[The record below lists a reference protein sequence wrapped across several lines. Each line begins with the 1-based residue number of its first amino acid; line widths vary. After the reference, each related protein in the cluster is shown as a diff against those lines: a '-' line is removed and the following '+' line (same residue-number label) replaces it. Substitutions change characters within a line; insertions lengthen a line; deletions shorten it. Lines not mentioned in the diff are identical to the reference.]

1 MLKWKPFKAHD
12 NSYEGWS
19 DILLTFKYNRSFCLG
34 SPMLVRLL
42 VRFALGETSG
52 LLVRR
57 PDSWWDGRTL
67 GDIFGLLV
75 RPLDSWWDFWTLGEI
90 NYRQD
95 NNIQHWF
102 WLQYR
107 DQIKDSD
114 SDVGDLMMM
123 LMPHSWYWSRDL
135 SPASQTRH
143 QHIWSP
149 TSVTNIDVTENIE
162 DSMSFK

>member
-1 MLKWKPFKAHD
+1 
-12 NSYEGWS
+12 
-19 DILLTFKYNRSFCLG
+19 
-34 SPMLVRLL
+34 MLVRLL

-90 NYRQD
+90 NYHQD

-107 DQIKDSD
+107 DQIKYGD

-123 LMPHSWYWSRDL
+123 LMPHSWYWWRDL

-162 DSMSFK
+162 DSMSFKSFINEPKLLATTCYQWLEQSDTIILEVAEKQSV

>member
-1 MLKWKPFKAHD
+1 MLRDGSFFNIWQVKSVKGTPNIYFPHVIIRHVIRNYIGAHPCWWD
-12 NSYEGWS
+12 SWWDS
-19 DILLTFKYNRSFCLG
+19 H
-34 SPMLVRLL
+34 
-42 VRFALGETSG
+42 
-52 LLVRR
+52 LVRR
-57 PDSWWDGRTL
+57 VDSWWDGRTL
-67 GDIFGLLV
+67 GEMAGLLV

-90 NYRQD
+90 NYHQD

-107 DQIKDSD
+107 DQINYGDSD
-114 SDVGDLMMM
+114 FGDLMMM
-123 LMPHSWYWSRDL
+123 LMPHSWYWWRDL